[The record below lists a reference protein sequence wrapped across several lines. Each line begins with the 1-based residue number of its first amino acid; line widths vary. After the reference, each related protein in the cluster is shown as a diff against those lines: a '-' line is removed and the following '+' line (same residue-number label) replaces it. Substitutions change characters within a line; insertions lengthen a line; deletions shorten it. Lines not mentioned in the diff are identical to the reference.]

1 MNKTTKTI
9 LILASG
15 VLLVL
20 LAGCKSGGM
29 SVVTD
34 NNLVAQTASRIAD
47 FDLPAGYSA
56 EFSASLMG
64 YTAASFRPDDG
75 HGHLYL
81 IQSEKEAD
89 GEKLEQIL
97 EELVPGAS
105 DPQTRMTVIETRP
118 VTVRGQETNLVISEG
133 VNSDGEAYRQA
144 TVAFQGKGGPALLV
158 LSEPV
163 ESWNQE
169 SVDAFIAS
177 IH

>member
-9 LILASG
+9 LILAG
-15 VLLVL
+15 GLLLVF
-20 LAGCKSGGM
+20 LAGCKGGGT

-34 NNLVAQTASRIAD
+34 SNLVTQAASRIAD
-47 FDLPAGYSA
+47 FDLPPGYSA

-75 HGHLYL
+75 NSHLYL
-81 IQSEKEAD
+81 IQSEKDAD
-89 GEKLEQIL
+89 GEKLAQML

-118 VTVRGQETNLVISEG
+118 ATVRGQEVTVVISEG
-133 VNSDGEAYRQA
+133 NNSDGESYRQA
-144 TVAFQGKGGPALLV
+144 TVAFPGKGGPALLV

-163 ESWNQE
+163 ERWGQE